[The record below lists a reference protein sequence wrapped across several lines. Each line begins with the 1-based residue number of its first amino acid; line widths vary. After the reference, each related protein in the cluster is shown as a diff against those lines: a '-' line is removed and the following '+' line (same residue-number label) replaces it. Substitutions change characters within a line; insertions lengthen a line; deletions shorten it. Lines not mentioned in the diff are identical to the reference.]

1 MKSISL
7 GKYMYGNSLIHKL
20 DARVKIICFTS
31 LFFIIFFS
39 QTYFSVFLLLA
50 YAMFLI
56 YKSKILIAKYLKST
70 KSVIIITLF
79 TAFLNL
85 FFELET
91 SFLSAGHISIKPIII
106 KNSILVFFRL
116 FIITI
121 VSTVLMFTTSLQD
134 FSFALESILSPLRY
148 IKMNPQEI
156 SLTITIALRFIPI
169 LFDETNKI
177 ILAQKARGANFNHK
191 NIFKKIKSYSS
202 VFIPVLIASF
212 KKSEDLA
219 VSMECRCYDSSK
231 KRTRFKTLKVNKMD
245 IIFLTS
251 TLLFL
256 LGVILCGNLVNI

>member
-1 MKSISL
+1 
-7 GKYMYGNSLIHKL
+7 MYGNSFMHKL
-20 DARVKIICFTS
+20 DARIKIICFT
-31 LFFIIFFS
+31 LIFFTVFFS
-39 QTYFSVFLLLA
+39 YTYLSVFLLLA

-56 YKSKILIAKYLKST
+56 YKSKILITKYLKST

-91 SFLSAGHISIKPIII
+91 SFLSSGYISIKPIVI

-134 FSFALESILSPLRY
+134 FSFALENILSPLRY
-148 IKMNPQEI
+148 IKINPQEV
-156 SLTITIALRFIPI
+156 SLTITIALKFLPI
-169 LFDETNKI
+169 LFSEANKI
-177 ILAQKARGANFNHK
+177 ILAQRARGANFKHK
-191 NIFKKIKSYSS
+191 NIFKQIKSYSS
-202 VFIPVLIASF
+202 VFIPVLISSF

-231 KRTRFKTLKVNKMD
+231 KRTRFKILKINRKD

-256 LGVILCGNLVNI
+256 LGVILCNHLLDF